1 MDNERS
7 RKVTPLQSQ
16 YMQQQERQ
24 DQIQKRRRRGLI
36 RRLTLLGAIAA
47 AAAVFIIF
55 TFVSQS
61 IEIGKKAEEKDK
73 LASQLTELK
82 KDQKMLQQ
90 EIKNLNDDE
99 YIAKIARRDYFLSG
113 KDEIIFNVP
122 DKK

>member
-55 TFVSQS
+55 TFVNQS